1 MIHGGIKYTLNG
13 ALSGASEAIA
23 SMPAHWRNCLRGE
36 GDVDLRGGSILSDH
50 FYLWSAS
57 SAAAKLTTFLASK
70 ATRGRADKVSKK
82 DLPTVLQNP
91 QFKGSVYKL
100 VDMVLDVPGILQLLA
115 NQASEHIYKIN
126 WRHARFDSQPQT
138 GATTLHIDNGGET
151 LNIKSKALIFTAGQ
165 GNEKLLRKVG
175 ASAPA
180 MQRRPLQQVMVKH
193 RHPHAFYGHCLG
205 ADTTPRLTI
214 SSHPCADGE
223 QVWYLG
229 GSIAERSI
237 SLPSGTL
244 IDQAKT
250 ELKTLLPW
258 IDLSAAQ
265 WATLAVDRAE
275 PKQRNFARPDQAY
288 ADWAEGCN
296 NVIAA
301 WPTKLT
307 LAPNLSSEVLKL
319 LTDRGIAP
327 DLKNKPEQKVLPHLP
342 LPKPTIAPPP
352 WELAFGR

>member
-1 MIHGGIKYTLNG
+1 MIHGGLKYTLNG

-36 GDVDLRGGSILSDH
+36 GDVDLRGGSVLSDH
-50 FYLWSAS
+50 FYLWSTS

-82 DLPTVLQNP
+82 DLPAILQNP

-100 VDMVLDVPGILQLLA
+100 VDMVLDTAGILQLLA
-115 NQASEHIYKIN
+115 NQASEHLYKIN
-126 WRHARFDSQPQT
+126 WQHAHFDTQPHT
-138 GATTLHIDNGGET
+138 GATTLHIDKAGET
-151 LNIKSKALIFTAGQ
+151 LNINSKALVFTAGQ
-165 GNEKLLRKVG
+165 GNEQLLGKVG
-175 ASAPA
+175 ANAPS

-193 RHPHAFYGHCLG
+193 SHPQAFYGHCLG

-229 GSIAERSI
+229 GSIAEQSVGL
-237 SLPSGTL
+237 SSGAL
-244 IDQAKT
+244 IDRAKK
-250 ELKTLLPW
+250 ELNTLLPW
-258 IDLSAAQ
+258 IDLSAAR

-288 ADWAEGCN
+288 AAWAKGCN

-307 LAPNLSSEVLKL
+307 LAPNLSRGILKL
-319 LTDRGIAP
+319 LSDRGIAP
-327 DLKNKPEQKVLPHLP
+327 GPNTKPEQKHLP
-342 LPKPTIAPPP
+342 LPKPTVAMPP
-352 WELAFGR
+352 WERAFER